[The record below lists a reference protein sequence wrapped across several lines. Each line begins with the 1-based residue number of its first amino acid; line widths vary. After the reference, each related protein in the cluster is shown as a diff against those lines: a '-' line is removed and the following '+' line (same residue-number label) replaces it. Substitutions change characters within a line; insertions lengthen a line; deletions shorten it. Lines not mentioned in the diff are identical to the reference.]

1 MPAVS
6 EPWPLGAMAPDWVPE
21 DVDWRK
27 PSPARV
33 YDAQLGGAHNFEV
46 DREVAHQVTRVMPEL
61 PALLRANRSFLRR
74 AVRFLI
80 GRGVTQ
86 FLDLGSGI
94 PTVGNVHE
102 VAHAI
107 DPACRVVYVD
117 IDRVAVAHSHRLLA
131 GNPNAVAVRG
141 DLRAPETVLADPA
154 VRATLDFTQPVAT
167 LMVAVLHF
175 VADADRPDRI
185 VERFVEEVVPGSYLV
200 LSHGTHA
207 EHSETRSPE
216 ETVQQATALY
226 SRTVEPFH
234 LRDRDEVARL
244 FGDLDLVEPG
254 LVPVA
259 VWRPEDTN
267 EAKAGAHLPQL
278 GGVARKP

>member
-1 MPAVS
+1 MLAVN
-6 EPWPLGAMAPDWVPE
+6 EPWPRGAMMPDWLPD

-46 DREVAHQVTRVMPEL
+46 DREAAQRITQVMPEL

-102 VAHAI
+102 VAQGI

-117 IDRVAVAHSHRLLA
+117 IDRVAVAHSRRLLA

-141 DLRAPETVLADPA
+141 DLRAPDAVLADPA
-154 VRATLDFTQPVAT
+154 VRDTLDFTQPVAT

-175 VADADRPDRI
+175 VADTDRPDRI
-185 VERFVEEVVPGSYLV
+185 VKRFLDAVVPDSYLV
-200 LSHGTHA
+200 LSHA
-207 EHSETRSPE
+207 EQSRTRSPE
-216 ETVQQATALY
+216 RTVQQATALY

-234 LRDRDEVARL
+234 LRDHHGVARL
-244 FGDLDLVEPG
+244 FGNLELVDPG

-259 VWRPEDTN
+259 VWRPDDPG
-267 EAKAGAHLPQL
+267 EAQAGAHLPQL

>member
-1 MPAVS
+1 
-6 EPWPLGAMAPDWVPE
+6 MAPDWVPD

-46 DREVAHQVTRVMPEL
+46 DREVARQVAQVMPEL

-74 AVRFLI
+74 SVRFLI
-80 GRGVTQ
+80 EQGVTQ

-102 VAHAI
+102 VAQAI
-107 DPACRVVYVD
+107 DPECRVVYVD
-117 IDRVAVAHSHRLLA
+117 IDRVAVAHGRRLLA

-141 DLRAPETVLADPA
+141 DLRLPETVLADPA
-154 VRATLDFTQPVAT
+154 VRATLDFSRPVAT
-167 LMVAVLHF
+167 LMLAVLHF
-175 VADADRPDRI
+175 VADADRPEQI
-185 VERFVEEVVPGSYLV
+185 VERFTAEVVPGSYLV
-200 LSHGTHA
+200 ISHGTHA
-207 EHSETRSPE
+207 EREQPRSPE
-216 ETVQQATALY
+216 RIVQEATDLY
-226 SRTVEPFH
+226 SRRVEPFH
-234 LRDRDEVARL
+234 LRDQDAINRL
-244 FGDLDLVEPG
+244 FGNLELVPPG

-259 VWRPEDTN
+259 VWRPDDAE
-267 EAKAGAHLPQL
+267 EALTGANLPQL

>member
-1 MPAVS
+1 
-6 EPWPLGAMAPDWVPE
+6 MAPDWVPD

-46 DREVAHQVTRVMPEL
+46 DREVARQVAQVMPEL

-74 AVRFLI
+74 SVRLLI
-80 GRGVTQ
+80 EAGITQ

-102 VAHAI
+102 VAQAI
-107 DPACRVVYVD
+107 DPDCRVAYVD
-117 IDRVAVAHSHRLLA
+117 IDRVAVAHGRRLLA

-141 DLRAPETVLADPA
+141 DLRLPETVLADPA
-154 VRATLDFTQPVAT
+154 VRATIDFGQPVAV

-175 VADADRPDRI
+175 VSDDDRPEEI
-185 VERFVEEVVPGSYLV
+185 VQRFMAEAVPGSYLV

-207 EHSETRSPE
+207 ERDQPRSPE
-216 ETVQQATALY
+216 RVVQQATDLY
-226 SRTVEPFH
+226 SRSVEPFH
-234 LRDRDEVARL
+234 LRDLNAVKRL
-244 FGDLDLVEPG
+244 FGDLELVEPG

-259 VWRPEDTN
+259 IWRPDDAD
-267 EAKAGAHLPQL
+267 EALTGANLPQL

>member
-1 MPAVS
+1 MLLVT
-6 EPWPLGAMAPDWVPE
+6 EPWQHGAMAPDWVPD

-46 DREVAHQVTRVMPEL
+46 DRAVARQVAQVMPEL

-74 AVRFLI
+74 SVRFLI
-80 GRGVTQ
+80 EQGVTQ

-102 VAHAI
+102 VAQAV

-117 IDRVAVAHSHRLLA
+117 IDRVAVAHGRRLLA

-141 DLRAPETVLADPA
+141 DLRRPETILADPA
-154 VRATLDFTQPVAT
+154 VRATLDFSRPVAT
-167 LMVAVLHF
+167 LMLAVLHF
-175 VADADRPDRI
+175 VADADRPAEI
-185 VERFVEEVVPGSYLV
+185 VQRFLAEVVPGSYLV
-200 LSHGTHA
+200 ISHGTHV
-207 EHSETRSPE
+207 EHDQPRSPE
-216 ETVQQATALY
+216 RVVQQATDLY

-234 LRDRDEVARL
+234 LRDHDAVGSL
-244 FGDLDLVEPG
+244 FGTLELIAPG

-259 VWRPEDTN
+259 IWRPDDAE
-267 EAKAGAHLPQL
+267 EALTGANLPQL

>member
-1 MPAVS
+1 MT
-6 EPWPLGAMAPDWVPE
+6 PDWVPE
-21 DVDWRK
+21 DVDWRR

-46 DREVAHQVTRVMPEL
+46 DREVAQQVTRVMPEL

-80 GRGVTQ
+80 SRGVTQ

-102 VAHAI
+102 VAQAI
-107 DPACRVVYVD
+107 DPACRVAYVD
-117 IDRVAVAHSHRLLA
+117 IDRVAVAHSRRLLA

-141 DLRAPETVLADPA
+141 DLRVPETILADPT
-154 VRATLDFTQPVAT
+154 VRATLDFTRPVAT

-175 VADADRPDRI
+175 VADTDRPDRI
-185 VERFVEEVVPGSYLV
+185 VERFLEEVVPGSYLV

-207 EHSETRSPE
+207 QHHSPE
-216 ETVQQATALY
+216 RTVQQATALY

-234 LRDRDEVARL
+234 LRDHDEVARL
-244 FGDLDLVEPG
+244 FGGLDLVDPG

-259 VWRPEDTN
+259 TWRPDDAD
-267 EAKAGAHLPQL
+267 EARAGAHLPQL
-278 GGVARKP
+278 GGVARKLARQQPR